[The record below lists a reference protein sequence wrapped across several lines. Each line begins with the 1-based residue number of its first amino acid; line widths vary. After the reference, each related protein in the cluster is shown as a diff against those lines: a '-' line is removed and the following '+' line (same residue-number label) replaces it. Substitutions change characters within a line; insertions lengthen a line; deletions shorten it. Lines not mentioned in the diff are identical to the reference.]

1 MTRLCLNPSW
11 PWLCGARRGDAA
23 ASEGPLRE
31 EGRGGAGEEWT
42 FGCEESDKDG
52 KDFGAMDVRLGGR
65 CIKLVFF
72 MLCKFKMRLILCDVG
87 IVIVHMRSELS
98 STRRYWCREE

>member
-1 MTRLCLNPSW
+1 M
-11 PWLCGARRGDAA
+11 CGARRGDTA

-52 KDFGAMDVRLGGR
+52 KDFGVMDVRLGGR
-65 CIKLVFF
+65 CIRLGFF
-72 MLCKFKMRLILCDVG
+72 LCFV
-87 IVIVHMRSELS
+87 S
-98 STRRYWCREE
+98 SKCV

>member
-11 PWLCGARRGDAA
+11 LWLCGARRGDTA
-23 ASEGPLRE
+23 ASEGPLCE

-65 CIKLVFF
+65 CIRLGFF
-72 MLCKFKMRLILCDVG
+72 YAL
-87 IVIVHMRSELS
+87 
-98 STRRYWCREE
+98 